1 MPVEYVEAVQDHIGA
16 MQARAVSGDVDEGS
30 GTCAN
35 RGVAQELRD
44 AALQLAECVSLLDSV
59 LVALDVRNT
68 AIAYI
73 RVTCWSRLKQQS
85 ANQRLGSGAVMSLE
99 LWG

>member
-35 RGVAQELRD
+35 RGVAQELRSSGM
-44 AALQLAECVSLLDSV
+44 QLYSSPSVCRCWTLCWLHWMYEIRLLP
-59 LVALDVRNT
+59 
-68 AIAYI
+68 I
-73 RVTCWSRLKQQS
+73 
-85 ANQRLGSGAVMSLE
+85 SG
-99 LWG
+99 